1 MNVPLSVG
9 PQYHENDHAGKDCIV
24 YDIIVNPKVL
34 LDATSDLTGQY
45 RDFLCHLCI
54 QSVEQ
59 KYPTHG
65 ILDRQYKLPKL
76 QYMGSGVRSQ
86 YIRDKRSI
94 PKIQEVSETV
104 VPKVEVKKSS
114 NIGPTAEYVEADK
127 ELPFRLSWIRRKT
140 IEEKPDFEDDK
151 SVSILEYETPILFSS
166 KSNGTEYIEPI
177 AVPDDDVLRV
187 SLFVSLSGTVDEREV
202 DAKVSPFKFQ
212 VSTEHLLTVC
222 LSVCLRFSAPSWR
235 ADSVHAANES

>member
-34 LDATSDLTGQY
+34 LDATSDVTGQY

-65 ILDRQYKLPKL
+65 MLDRQYKLPKL
-76 QYMGSGVRSQ
+76 QYMGSTVRSQ

-104 VPKVEVKKSS
+104 VPKQEVKKSS
-114 NIGPTAEYVEADK
+114 NIGAKAAYVEADK
-127 ELPFRLSWIRRKT
+127 EIPFRLSWIRRNIT
-140 IEEKPDFEDDK
+140 EV
-151 SVSILEYETPILFSS
+151 VSNENTVTVSEHETPILFSS

-177 AVPDDDVLRV
+177 VVPDEDVLRV
-187 SLFVSLSGTVDEREV
+187 SLFVSLSGTVNEKEI

-212 VSTEHLLTVC
+212 VRLEHLY
-222 LSVCLRFSAPSWR
+222 LSLSAPLWHEKTIN
-235 ADSVHAANES
+235 DVL

>member
-9 PQYHENDHAGKDCIV
+9 PQHHDNDHAGKDCIV

-59 KYPTHG
+59 KYPTQG

-76 QYMGSGVRSQ
+76 QYMGSSVRSQ
-86 YIRDKRSI
+86 YVRDKRSI
-94 PKIQEVSETV
+94 PKIQEVRGTEV
-104 VPKVEVKKSS
+104 RNPGVEKSAS
-114 NIGPTAEYVEADK
+114 SSSGAKTEYVEADK
-127 ELPFRLSWIRRKT
+127 EIPFRLCWIRRKINEEIVN
-140 IEEKPDFEDDK
+140 IENEKTVT
-151 SVSILEYETPILFSS
+151 VSEYETPILFSS
-166 KSNGTEYIEPI
+166 KSNGTEYMEPML
-177 AVPDDDVLRV
+177 VPDEDVLRV
-187 SLFVSLSGTVDEREV
+187 SLFVSLSGTVDERDV

-212 VSTEHLLTVC
+212 VSMERVLYFSLL
-222 LSVCLRFSAPSWR
+222 LHHHGS
-235 ADSVHAANES
+235 

>member
-9 PQYHENDHAGKDCIV
+9 PQYRENDHAGKSCIV

-76 QYMGSGVRSQ
+76 QYMGSTVRSQ
-86 YIRDKRSI
+86 YVRDKRSI

-104 VPKVEVKKSS
+104 VPNLGVKKSS
-114 NIGPTAEYVEADK
+114 SSGPKTEYIEAEK
-127 ELPFRLSWIRRKT
+127 EIHFRLCWIRRKST
-140 IEEKPDFEDDK
+140 KFIDDLGNENTATK
-151 SVSILEYETPILFSS
+151 SEYETPISS
-166 KSNGTEYIEPI
+166 SSESNWKEYIEPI
-177 AVPDDDVLRV
+177 AVPDEDVLRV
-187 SLFVSLSGTVDEREV
+187 SLFVSLSGTVSERDV

-212 VSTEHLLTVC
+212 VSTEHMLCFLHSPLLRGNLKC
-222 LSVCLRFSAPSWR
+222 S
-235 ADSVHAANES
+235 